1 MLPEKVLLSYS
12 TVWCI
17 LLVSY
22 TKVIVHERLHLPIVR
37 SEKNYTRTPL
47 KQVCCMNFEFFVKS
61 KFNKWKIS
69 RNPNPKYKKIGA
81 MQQLWQEYHFFR
93 LDSMYSSRLNFRD
106 QTKWGIEPSL
116 NAVVIHYT
124 IGIFCGKAII
134 IGAKSSRK
142 TKLWT

>member
-1 MLPEKVLLSYS
+1 MYTTTSSLLYKSHCARETSPAYS
-12 TVWCI
+12 TI
-17 LLVSY
+17 RKKLYSHAFKTGLL
-22 TKVIVHERLHLPIVR
+22 HEFGI
-37 SEKNYTRTPL
+37 
-47 KQVCCMNFEFFVKS
+47 FFVKS

-116 NAVVIHYT
+116 NAVYT